1 MGHIYLMRV
10 GRLGLCDELILY
22 GSGGIACCGIGALAG
37 CQNEKWTVMPPLV
50 VELG

>member
-1 MGHIYLMRV
+1 MRHIYLMQV
-10 GRLGLCDELILY
+10 GRLGLCGELVSY
-22 GSGGIACCGIGALAG
+22 GSEEIACCGIGALAG